1 MKYIVSVALFCLFT
15 LFSAF
20 AWSDSSPTPPAPK
33 TIQISAKRY
42 EYTPSEIHLKVGQ
55 PVVLELTTEDRK
67 HGFKVPELGLVAVIK
82 PGEVT
87 RVPFTPTKTG
97 RFPFHC
103 SVYCGSD
110 HESMTG
116 AIIVE

>member
-1 MKYIVSVALFCLFT
+1 MSVGLFFSLT
-15 LFSAF
+15 LFSTF
-20 AWSDSSPTPPAPK
+20 GWSDAAPTPK
-33 TIQISAKRY
+33 TIQISAKKF
-42 EYTPSEIHLKVGQ
+42 EYTPNEIHLKVGE
-55 PVVLELTTEDRK
+55 PVVLEFKSEDKK

-97 RFPFHC
+97 RFEFHC
-103 SVYCGSD
+103 SLFCGSG

>member
-1 MKYIVSVALFCLFT
+1 MKYLMSVGLFFSLT
-15 LFSAF
+15 LFSTF
-20 AWSDSSPTPPAPK
+20 GWSDAAPTPK
-33 TIQISAKRY
+33 TIQISAKKF
-42 EYTPSEIHLKVGQ
+42 EYTPNEIHLKVGE
-55 PVVLELTTEDRK
+55 PVVLEFKSEDKK

-97 RFPFHC
+97 RFEFHC
-103 SVYCGSD
+103 SLFCGSG